1 MCGLAQQLLWAIHE
15 VSTKRIL
22 IVDNDMHL
30 RETLV
35 QRLRTRGFDV
45 EAAETA
51 GNALQKLDANTYDL
65 VLVDVILPRQGG
77 TVVVEKVLAAR
88 SGTQCIILSG
98 VGELWQKANPSVR
111 VAGVIQKPF
120 KFDELLDYVNNS

>member
-1 MCGLAQQLLWAIHE
+1 
-15 VSTKRIL
+15 
-22 IVDNDMHL
+22 MHL

-35 QRLRTRGFDV
+35 QRLRTRGFEV

-51 GNALQKLDANTYDL
+51 GNALKKLDANTYDL
-65 VLVDVILPRQGG
+65 VLVDVILPSQGG

-98 VGELWQKANPSVR
+98 VGDLWQKANPSVR
-111 VAGVIQKPF
+111 VAGVLQKPF
-120 KFDELLDYVNNS
+120 AFDELLDYVNNA